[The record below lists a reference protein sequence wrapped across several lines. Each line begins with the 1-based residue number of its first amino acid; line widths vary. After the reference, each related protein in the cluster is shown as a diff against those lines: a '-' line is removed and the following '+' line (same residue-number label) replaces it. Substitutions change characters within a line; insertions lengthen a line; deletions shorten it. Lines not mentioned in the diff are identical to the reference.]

1 MHLADDVL
9 WRASKRGLLV
19 SVPDGDAALL
29 EHPRATRLPDLLA
42 DGPDRAT
49 LAARLGGPDGERLVA
64 ELVDAGV
71 LTDPTDVADR
81 PAGDPRRDRR
91 VVLTRSGLEVAGIE
105 RPARWIDRHLL
116 PLLCSLPGRF
126 LLAAVVVAGLVS
138 MTTGRPAGPA
148 VTDRPVV
155 DALVGFVVGLLLAAL
170 HELAH
175 AVALVHFGRRPR
187 RAGFG
192 FYWGGISF
200 FVDSTEALTLP
211 RRARVVQALAG
222 LMVDVVTTSLLA
234 ITAQVSSSVLVAGV
248 AWRLV
253 VLGLLDL
260 VTNLLPVLEVDGHWA
275 LADHLDEPDLAPRAR
290 AALADALRGTSRPGT
305 PRWMAVYGAVT
316 LVGGLALLAGGA
328 LVWWSAFDDLLG
340 SLFAGDLA
348 EVVVGVLLVTP
359 VALGALVSSLGLLL
373 QGLVPD
379 DAGRE
384 AAGAPA
390 AHTVTGAPARDA

>member
-1 MHLADDVL
+1 VRLAEDVL
-9 WRASKRGLLV
+9 WRTSKRGLVV

-29 EHPRATRLPDLLA
+29 EHPHACRLPEFLA
-42 DGPDRAT
+42 DDPDAAT
-49 LAARLGGPDGERLVA
+49 LAARLGGADGDRLVA

-71 LTDPTDVADR
+71 LTADAEGEP
-81 PAGDPRRDRR
+81 PATARRDRR
-91 VVLTRSGLEVAGIE
+91 VVLTRSGLEVTGIE
-105 RPARWIDRHLL
+105 RPARWIDRHIL
-116 PLLCSLPGRF
+116 PLLCSWPGR
-126 LLAAVVVAGLVS
+126 LVLAAVVVAGVVS
-138 MTTGRPAGPA
+138 VLSGRPAGPA

-200 FVDSTEALTLP
+200 FVDSTEAMTLP

-222 LMVDVVTTSLLA
+222 LVVDVVTLSLLA
-234 ITAQVSSSVLVAGV
+234 VTAQVSSSVLVAGV

-253 VLGLLDL
+253 VLGLLEL

-290 AALADALRGTSRPGT
+290 AAFADALRGASRPGT
-305 PRWMAVYGAVT
+305 PRWMAVYGGVT
-316 LVGGLALLAGGA
+316 LVGGLALLAGGTY
-328 LVWWSAFDDLLG
+328 VWWTAFDDLLG

-373 QGLVPD
+373 QALV
-379 DAGRE
+379 RE
-384 AAGAPA
+384 DTGPVAAGAEPA
-390 AHTVTGAPARDA
+390 ASVDRAVS